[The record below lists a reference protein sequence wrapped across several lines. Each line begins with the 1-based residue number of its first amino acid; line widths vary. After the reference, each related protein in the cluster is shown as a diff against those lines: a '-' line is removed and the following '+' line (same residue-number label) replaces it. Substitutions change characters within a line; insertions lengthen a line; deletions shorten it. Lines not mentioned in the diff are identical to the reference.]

1 MLLINNEAVQF
12 NDANFDR
19 HAPERVLK
27 QRILQKLVP
36 EMLEVRANGA
46 DLGIVGPARLI
57 FFEQADN
64 IVGRRPFLDKRA
76 AFQGPAIHYLFF
88 DKIKELFERGT
99 AKQIHIFVH
108 RAPVCF
114 AGHGAFNF
122 YGDRRSVHIPDLW
135 HGVQALAC
143 RVQPKAGLQTSPF
156 VQSPCGLKAELHS
169 CTEAGMEFR
178 LQPVQSQ
185 CSLKAVLKQA
195 WSSGFSLYRASA
207 A

>member
-1 MLLINNEAVQF
+1 
-12 NDANFDR
+12 
-19 HAPERVLK
+19 
-27 QRILQKLVP
+27 LVP

-64 IVGRRPFLDKRA
+64 IVGRRPFLDKRP
-76 AFQGPAIHYLFF
+76 AFSVPSIHYLFF

-143 RVQPKAGLQTSPF
+143 REPVQPKAGLQTSPL
-156 VQSPCGLKAELHS
+156 VQGPCSLKAELHT
-169 CTEAGMEFR
+169 CT
-178 LQPVQSQ
+178 
-185 CSLKAVLKQA
+185 LKQA
-195 WSSGFSLYRASA
+195 WSSGFSPYRASA